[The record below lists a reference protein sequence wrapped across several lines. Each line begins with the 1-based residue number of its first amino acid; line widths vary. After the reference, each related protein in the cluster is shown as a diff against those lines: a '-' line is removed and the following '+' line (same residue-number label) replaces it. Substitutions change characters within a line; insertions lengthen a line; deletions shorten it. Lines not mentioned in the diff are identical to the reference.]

1 MFYMFR
7 ILIFCILLLVLILL
21 FRFYPKQFSK
31 YRRVFCI
38 IFVFI
43 LLTVSVIF
51 PIEKS
56 ILKFSS
62 VDNLCQYRYHS
73 SIDYMI
79 EGKNSCMLLY
89 SANKSTTSIT
99 FCAKKDG
106 YQIGNYFLQNTI
118 YNGMWNGYSF
128 RIYQYGNE
136 DYYVLISG
144 FSDNETFIITDKY
157 GSIFSN
163 LYDNSST
170 DNYIRYG
177 AFVPNLDESNYS
189 VVINET
195 EIQVLGQSGD
205 GSLIVT
211 K

>member
-1 MFYMFR
+1 
-7 ILIFCILLLVLILL
+7 
-21 FRFYPKQFSK
+21 
-31 YRRVFCI
+31 
-38 IFVFI
+38 
-43 LLTVSVIF
+43 
-51 PIEKS
+51 
-56 ILKFSS
+56 
-62 VDNLCQYRYHS
+62 
-73 SIDYMI
+73 
-79 EGKNSCMLLY
+79 
-89 SANKSTTSIT
+89 
-99 FCAKKDG
+99 
-106 YQIGNYFLQNTI
+106 
-118 YNGMWNGYSF
+118 MWNGYSF

-195 EIQVLGQSGD
+195 EIQVLGQSRTDNQGTV
-205 GSLIVT
+205 L
-211 K
+211 